1 MPEGGTK
8 TGVDSGSFV
17 MQTTRPGPGDIG
29 LPHRGQVGQEC
40 AGDGGPREVDG
51 PRRS

>member
-17 MQTTRPGPGDIG
+17 MQTTLPGDAG

-40 AGDGGPREVDG
+40 AGDGGPREDG